1 MKEADMGCCSGGRK
15 DAGVSRCCGGDASDD
30 VRQTIREGYARI
42 ATSED
47 SCCGPTA
54 CCGTATSDAARVAK
68 EVGYTDEELAGLPDG
83 ANMGLSCGNPTAV
96 ASLMPGEVVVDLGS
110 GGGFDCFISARKV
123 GPTGR
128 VIGVDMTPDMISKA
142 RANAITF
149 KETEGLEN
157 VEFRLGEIEHLPV
170 ENNAAD
176 IIISNCVINLSPEKQ
191 NVWNEVARVLKPGGR
206 VCVSDIALL
215 KELPDEVRASSAA
228 LVGCVAG
235 AALVDETKEMVVA
248 AGLTDIE
255 IEQNPAYAEAA
266 TDFRDPLYQK
276 LVASLPEGLKL
287 SDYVVSMRLI
297 ARKPR

>member
-1 MKEADMGCCSGGRK
+1 
-15 DAGVSRCCGGDASDD
+15 
-30 VRQTIREGYARI
+30 
-42 ATSED
+42 
-47 SCCGPTA
+47 
-54 CCGTATSDAARVAK
+54 
-68 EVGYTDEELAGLPDG
+68 
-83 ANMGLSCGNPTAV
+83 
-96 ASLMPGEVVVDLGS
+96 
-110 GGGFDCFISARKV
+110 
-123 GPTGR
+123 